1 MYIYEVKSIGVF
13 SASVTYCMFTHSRDG
28 KEGVVLG
35 VLPHC
40 LRQWLEAKLD
50 TSLVVCLCLYLQS
63 FAEPAKRSWTLCL
76 SPSLP
81 LQLFITQIPLHQA
94 LI

>member
-13 SASVTYCMFTHSRDG
+13 SASVTYCMFTH
-28 KEGVVLG
+28 LG